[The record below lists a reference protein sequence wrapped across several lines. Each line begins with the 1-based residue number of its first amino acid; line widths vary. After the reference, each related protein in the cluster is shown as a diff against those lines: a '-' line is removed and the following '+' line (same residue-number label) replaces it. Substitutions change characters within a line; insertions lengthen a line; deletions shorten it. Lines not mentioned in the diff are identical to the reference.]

1 MIQNMEST
9 PQMAELSIKMN
20 NLQAIGMC
28 LNQE

>member
-9 PQMAELSIKMN
+9 PQMAELSTKMN
-20 NLQAIGMC
+20 NLQGIGMC